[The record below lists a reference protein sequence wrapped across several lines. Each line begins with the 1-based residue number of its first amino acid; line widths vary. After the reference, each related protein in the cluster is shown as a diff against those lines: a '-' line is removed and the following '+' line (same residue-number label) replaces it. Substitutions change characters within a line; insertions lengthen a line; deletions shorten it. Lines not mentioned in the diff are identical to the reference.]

1 MVCSTGLS
9 LARSSDIA
17 NMHWD
22 GVNVSVLMQYHTRG
36 TGYSETLDILHFE
49 TPCARKLRTSSHH
62 PLPYPLLIIPSL
74 AHTSSRHHP
83 PF

>member
-17 NMHWD
+17 NVHWD

-36 TGYSETLDILHFE
+36 TGYSETLDILHFK
-49 TPCARKLRTSSHH
+49 TPCARK
-62 PLPYPLLIIPSL
+62 
-74 AHTSSRHHP
+74 
-83 PF
+83 